1 MGNEGER
8 PLSATFSL
16 GSSES
21 TQKGIVDE
29 RVWPFTPQAADRID
43 TEFFGVKR
51 MRNLSMI
58 AAATAM
64 TAGSLAV
71 AAPAEAHHRGWHQRG
86 YQSQRYYD
94 NRYYGRSYQQP
105 VRCKSG
111 TTGTIVGGAAGA
123 LLGRE
128 IAGRGDRTLG
138 AILGGVG
145 GALLG
150 REVTR
155 TKRCYR

>member
-1 MGNEGER
+1 MR
-8 PLSATFSL
+8 SL
-16 GSSES
+16 
-21 TQKGIVDE
+21 T
-29 RVWPFTPQAADRID
+29 
-43 TEFFGVKR
+43 
-51 MRNLSMI
+51 LI

-64 TAGSLAV
+64 TAGGLA
-71 AAPAEAHHRGWHQRG
+71 AAPAEARHRNYDRG
-86 YQSQRYYD
+86 YHQGYDDARYGSQG
-94 NRYYGRSYQQP
+94 YYGRSQRYQGQRYA

-111 TTGTIVGGAAGA
+111 TTGAIVGGAAGA

-128 IAGRGDRTLG
+128 VIGRGDRTLG
-138 AILGGVG
+138 TVLGGAA